1 MKKTV
6 LVKAPAKVNLYLKVL
21 GRREDGYH
29 EVLSLMQMVGLYD
42 FVALREEPSDI
53 RLTIENGSS
62 LPIDRSNLVFR
73 AAEALQKAAFQGE
86 ARSKGVSIRL
96 TKNIPIAAGLGG
108 GSSDAAATLVG
119 LNRLWGLR
127 WSRERLARLGATLGS
142 DVPFFLYGPTAWAT
156 GRGDEVEPVTATGAG
171 WMVLV
176 NPGIAVSTAWVYQE
190 FSRKLGLTKSDR
202 EITINKF
209 IAHRPSLREI
219 YHRPHNDLEE
229 VTLEAFPQLTQIKK
243 ELLGLGG
250 KGVMM
255 SGSGPTL
262 FACFSDYSSAKQAAA
277 AFEKKDLVKVWIAR
291 ILRRSPV

>member
-29 EVLSLMQMVGLYD
+29 EILSLMQMVGLYD

-62 LPIDRSNLVFR
+62 LSIDRSNLVFR

-119 LNRLWGLR
+119 LNRLWVLR

-142 DVPFFLYGPTAWAT
+142 DVPFFLYGPTAWAM
-156 GRGDEVEPVTATGAG
+156 GRGDEIEPATANGAG

-209 IAHRPSLREI
+209 IVHRPSLREI
-219 YHRPHNDLEE
+219 YHRPHNDLEA

>member
-29 EVLSLMQMVGLYD
+29 EILSLMQMVGLYD

-62 LPIDRSNLVFR
+62 LSIDRSNLVFR
-73 AAEALQKAAFQGE
+73 AAEALQKAAFQDE

-142 DVPFFLYGPTAWAT
+142 DVPFFLYGPTAWAM
-156 GRGDEVEPVTATGAG
+156 GRGDEVEQATANGAG
-171 WMVLV
+171 WLVLV

>member
-29 EVLSLMQMVGLYD
+29 EILSLMQMVGLYD

-62 LPIDRSNLVFR
+62 LSIDRSNLVFR

-142 DVPFFLYGPTAWAT
+142 DVPFFLYGPTAWAA
-156 GRGDEVEPVTATGAG
+156 GRGDEVEPATANGAG

>member
-6 LVKAPAKVNLYLKVL
+6 LIKAPAKVNLYLKVL

-29 EVLSLMQMVGLYD
+29 EILSLMQMVGLYD
-42 FVALREEPSDI
+42 FVALREERSGL
-53 RLTIENGSS
+53 RLTIENESS
-62 LPIDRSNLVFR
+62 LPVDRSNLVFR
-73 AAEALQKAAFQGE
+73 AAEALQTTAFQGE
-86 ARSKGVSIRL
+86 KRSKGVSIRL

-142 DVPFFLYGPTAWAT
+142 DVPFFLSGPTAWAS
-156 GRGDEVEPVTATGAG
+156 GRGGQIEPATANRAG

-176 NPGIAVSTAWVYQE
+176 NPGIAVSTAWVYQA

-250 KGVMM
+250 KGVLM

-262 FACFSDYSSAKQAAA
+262 FACFSEYSLAKQAAA
-277 AFEKKDLVKVWIAR
+277 AFEKKDVVKVWVAR
-291 ILRRSPV
+291 VLRRSPV

>member
-1 MKKTV
+1 MKKSV

-29 EVLSLMQMVGLYD
+29 EILSLMQMVGLCD
-42 FVALREEPSDI
+42 FILLREEQSDI
-53 RLTIENGSS
+53 HLTVEEAS
-62 LPIDRSNLVFR
+62 LPVDRSNLVFR
-73 AAEALQKAAFQGE
+73 AADALQKAAFQGE
-86 ARSKGVSIRL
+86 GRPKGVSIRL

-142 DVPFFLYGPTAWAT
+142 DVPFFLYGPTAWAS
-156 GRGDEVEPVTATGAG
+156 GRGEQIEPATAGPPG

-176 NPGIAVSTAWVYQE
+176 NPGISVSTAWVYQA
-190 FSRKLGLTKSDR
+190 FSRKLGLTKTDR

-219 YHRPHNDLEE
+219 FHRPHNDLEK
-229 VTLEAFPQLTQIKK
+229 VTLEAFPQLSQIKK
-243 ELLGLGG
+243 ELLSLGG
-250 KGVMM
+250 KGVLM

-262 FACFSDYSSAKQAAA
+262 FACFSEYTSAKRAAA
-277 AFEKKDLVKVWIAR
+277 AFEKSDSVKVWVSR
-291 ILRRSPV
+291 ILRRSPI

>member
-29 EVLSLMQMVGLYD
+29 EIVSLMQMVGLYD

-73 AAEALQKAAFQGE
+73 AAEALQKTAFQDE

-127 WSRERLARLGATLGS
+127 WPRERLARLGATLGS

-156 GRGDEVEPVTATGAG
+156 GRGDEVEPATANGAG

-202 EITINKF
+202 EISINKF

-219 YHRPHNDLEE
+219 YHHPHNDLEE

-250 KGVMM
+250 KGVIM

-277 AFEKKDLVKVWIAR
+277 AFAKKDLVKVWIAR
-291 ILRRSPV
+291 ILRRSPI

>member
-1 MKKTV
+1 MKKSV
-6 LVKAPAKVNLYLKVL
+6 LIKAPAKVNLYLKVL

-29 EVLSLMQMVGLYD
+29 EILSLMQMVGLYD
-42 FVALREEPSDI
+42 FVALREEPADI

-62 LPIDRSNLVFR
+62 LPTDRSNLVFR
-73 AAEALQKAAFQGE
+73 AAEAFQKAAFQDEG
-86 ARSKGVSIRL
+86 RSKGVSIRL
-96 TKNIPIAAGLGG
+96 TKNIPISAGLGG

-127 WSRERLARLGATLGS
+127 WPRVRLARLGATLGS
-142 DVPFFLYGPTAWAT
+142 DVPFFLYGPTAWAS
-156 GRGDEVEPVTATGAG
+156 GRGDEVEPATAKGAG

-176 NPGIAVSTAWVYQE
+176 NPGIAVSTAWVYQA

-243 ELLGLGG
+243 ELLESGG
-250 KGVMM
+250 KGVLM

-262 FACFSDYSSAKQAAA
+262 FACFSEYSSAMQAAA
-277 AFEKKDLVKVWIAR
+277 AFEKKDSVKVWVAR

>member
-6 LVKAPAKVNLYLKVL
+6 LVKAPAKVNLYLKIL

-29 EVLSLMQMVGLYD
+29 EILSLMQMVGLYD
-42 FVALREEPSDI
+42 FVALREGPSDI

-62 LPIDRSNLVFR
+62 LPLDRSNLVFR
-73 AAEALQKAAFQGE
+73 AAEALQKTAFQDE
-86 ARSKGVSIRL
+86 ERSKGVSIRL

-127 WSRERLARLGATLGS
+127 WPRERLARLGATLGS
-142 DVPFFLYGPTAWAT
+142 DVPFFLYGPTAWVT
-156 GRGDEVEPVTATGAG
+156 GRGDEVEPATANGAG

-176 NPGIAVSTAWVYQE
+176 NPGIAVSTAWVYQV

-202 EITINKF
+202 EISINKF

-219 YHRPHNDLEE
+219 YHHPHNDLEE

-277 AFEKKDLVKVWIAR
+277 AFEKKEPVKVWIAR
-291 ILRRSPV
+291 ILRRSPI